1 LSHLKI
7 PIILEK
13 MSPLNFDSKIALI
26 KLKSDKF
33 SQPSFFY
40 NFSKPFVSNLVRF
53 NLTIIP

>member
-1 LSHLKI
+1 
-7 PIILEK
+7 